1 MTKPS
6 DHPSRVFAALG
17 DPTRAQII
25 DWLYE
30 GGSGTATEF
39 AVRLPISRQ
48 AVSRHL
54 KELEEAGLIAGSKQ
68 GREMRYQ
75 LRPQQLRA
83 SAEWPKLEPGA
94 GSGRC
99 SGWPTIS
106 TERHSRSRTVKD
118 LDLIVEAIRSRIET
132 GREVLAP

>member
-6 DHPSRVFAALG
+6 DHPGRVFAALG
-17 DPTRAQII
+17 DPTRVQII
-25 DWLYE
+25 DWLDE

-39 AVRLPISRQ
+39 AARLPISRQ

-83 SAEWPKLEPGA
+83 SAEWLEA
-94 GSGRC
+94 RARR
-99 SGWPTIS
+99 W
-106 TERHSRSRTVKD
+106 ERTLQRLADH
-118 LDLIVEAIRSRIET
+118 LDGEA
-132 GREVLAP
+132 